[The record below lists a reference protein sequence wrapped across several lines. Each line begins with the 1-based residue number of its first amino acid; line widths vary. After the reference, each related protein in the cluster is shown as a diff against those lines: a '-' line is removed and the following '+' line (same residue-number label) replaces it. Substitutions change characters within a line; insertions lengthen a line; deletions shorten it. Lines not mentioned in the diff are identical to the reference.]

1 MKPLYVVKAGSATLD
16 RGTVFA
22 EIADLVAGGARVLLV
37 AGGAT
42 GIARHYEAIG
52 RLVPM
57 LRLPGGDLVRHC
69 PPEEMAH
76 IVDAYERVTLP
87 AAEEGLRAAGLT
99 VFTSVAARGDLVRG
113 RANRPLKT
121 VTPEGR
127 SRVVR
132 DHRAGTVRGVDAARL
147 AVLLDAYDVVV
158 LSPPVADQDGGSPL
172 NVDADMLAAALANA
186 LDADHL
192 RLVTGTPGLLTDPSD
207 PASTLR
213 HAHPGEAGGYA
224 GGRMRQKVRAAELA
238 LEGSADVAIT
248 GPHTLTEPAGW
259 TRFWRAKE
267 PDADLTLLS
276 RSVGVP
282 SVSGDERE
290 LTALLREWC
299 AERGIEATTD
309 EVGNLVAT
317 RGTGTGR
324 RLLLLGHLDTV
335 PHRWPVRWEGEQL
348 WGRGS
353 VDAKGCLVNFL
364 QVLADA
370 DVPEDGQLRV
380 VGAVEEEISSSRGA
394 FHVRDHYPAD
404 AVVIGEP
411 SGAGTLTLGYFG
423 LFKLR
428 VTVRVGSGHSAGMDA
443 VSAPDALM
451 RALED
456 IRDVVRQEASDALS
470 AVIDINSST
479 GREHHRAVGVL
490 NFRVPPG
497 ADLELL
503 RKLALDQA
511 GDGVEIEVLRATP
524 GHAGSR
530 TGPLAKV
537 FGRAFARA
545 GIRPRHVVKKGTSDM
560 NTLATT
566 WRDVPM
572 VAYGPG
578 DSALDHT
585 DVERIDARDVRTA
598 RRVLADA
605 VSRWFALPTVRAG
618 APVAS
623 EGDRA

>member
-1 MKPLYVVKAGSATLD
+1 MRPLYVVKAGSATLD
-16 RGTVFA
+16 RGTLYD
-22 EIADLVAGGARVLLV
+22 EIAALVARGARVLLV

-52 RLVPM
+52 RPM
-57 LRLPGGDLVRHC
+57 PELRLPNGDTVRYC
-69 PPEEMAH
+69 PPQEMAH
-76 IVDAYERVTLP
+76 IVDAYERVTLRDVE
-87 AAEEGLRAAGLT
+87 AGLRQAGLSA
-99 VFTSVAARGDLVRG
+99 FTSVAARGGLVDG

-127 SRVVR
+127 ARVVR
-132 DHRAGTVRGVDAARL
+132 DHRAGVVTDVDTARL
-147 AVLLDAYDVVV
+147 HILLDAYDVVA
-158 LSPPVADQDGGSPL
+158 LCPPVRDPEGTSPL

-207 PASTLR
+207 PTSTLR

-238 LEGSADVAIT
+238 LDGSADVAIT
-248 GPHTLTEPAGW
+248 GPHTLADPSGW
-259 TRFWRAKE
+259 TRFWRTQA
-267 PDADLTLLS
+267 PDTDLTLLS
-276 RSVGVP
+276 RAVGVP
-282 SVSGDERE
+282 SVSGDEHE
-290 LTALLREWC
+290 LAALLRDWC
-299 AERGIEATTD
+299 AEHGIDATIDEA
-309 EVGNLVAT
+309 GNLVAT
-317 RGTGTGR
+317 RGTGTRR

-335 PHRWPVRWEGEQL
+335 PHRWPVEWQGEEL

-370 DVPEDGQLRV
+370 DIPEDGQLRV
-380 VGAVEEEISSSRGA
+380 VGAVEEEISSSKGA
-394 FHVRDHYPAD
+394 FHARDHYPAD

-411 SGAGTLTLGYFG
+411 SGSGTLTLGYFG

-428 VTVRVGSGHSAGMDA
+428 VTVHVASGHSAGMDA
-443 VSAPDALM
+443 VSAPDALV

-456 IRDVVRQEASDALS
+456 IRDVVRREASDALS
-470 AVIDINSST
+470 AVIDISCRT
-479 GREHHRAVGVL
+479 GREHHQAVGIL
-490 NFRVPPG
+490 NFRVPPH
-497 ADLELL
+497 ADLDLL
-503 RKLALDQA
+503 RKLALGQA
-511 GDGVEIEVLRATP
+511 GDGVHIEVLRATP

-537 FGRAFARA
+537 FGRAFAQA

-585 DVERIDARDVRTA
+585 DAERIDATDVRTA
-598 RRVLADA
+598 RGVLADA
-605 VSRWFALPTVRAG
+605 VARWFALPVT
-618 APVAS
+618 
-623 EGDRA
+623 EGGRT